1 VSLWRWLSPSP
12 DATWQW
18 AKDLGLALQQP
29 LTLLLSGPLGS
40 GKTLLVQGLASGL
53 GVADTVAVTS
63 PTYGVMHCYEGRL
76 PLYHFDLYRLAEPDE
91 LSELGL
97 EEYLWGQGV
106 AVVEWAER
114 LGLELPEALEI
125 QLLPQAEEQ
134 RWIEVRAQAPAT
146 VAIMEQVSVPQG
158 GQP

>member
-1 VSLWRWLSPSP
+1 MALWRWLSPSP
-12 DATWQW
+12 DVTWQW

-63 PTYGVMHCYEGRL
+63 PTYGVMYCYEGRL

-125 QLLPQAEEQ
+125 RLLPQAEEQ
-134 RWIEVRAQAPAT
+134 RWIEVRAQDPAT
-146 VAIMEQVSVPQG
+146 VAIMEQVAVPQG